1 MESKVKGLYIV
12 LWIGILLMALTA
24 PRETGATGPRL
35 TPELFESEETI
46 KIFIYEYPPLTT
58 FEMPNKGLCSEIVLG
73 AFKEAGVKVK
83 IENQVVKSLA
93 MYSLLQDNEA
103 AMIGEKSDF
112 SEDELKQLVFMPC
125 YIMKGVYL
133 YYKPRHNKELRWYGK
148 LDNLKGYTYGAL
160 EGEDVTTYEKAGI
173 KIKTVKGGIL
183 SLFKMLQAKKIDFLG
198 VADIRGEW
206 FVKKHFQKEEN
217 NFAKMKVPVWE
228 APFSI
233 IFNKKHARSKE
244 ISKAFTEG
252 FHKIKQNGKYIEILE
267 KYGKK

>member
-1 MESKVKGLYIV
+1 MERKVKGLYIAV
-12 LWIGILLMALTA
+12 WTGILLMALTA

-35 TPELFESEETI
+35 TPKLFESEETI
-46 KIFIYEYPPLTT
+46 KIFVYEYPPLTT
-58 FEMPNKGLCSEIVLG
+58 FEMPNMGLCSEIIQE
-73 AFKEAGVKVK
+73 AFKEAGVKVT

-93 MYSLLQDNEA
+93 KYSLIQDNAA

-125 YIMKGVYL
+125 YIMTGVYF

-160 EGEDVTTYEKAGI
+160 EGEDATTYEKAG
-173 KIKTVKGGIL
+173 IKTVKGGIL

-206 FVKKHFQKEEN
+206 FVKKHFSKEIN

-233 IFNKKHARSKE
+233 IFNKKHARSKG